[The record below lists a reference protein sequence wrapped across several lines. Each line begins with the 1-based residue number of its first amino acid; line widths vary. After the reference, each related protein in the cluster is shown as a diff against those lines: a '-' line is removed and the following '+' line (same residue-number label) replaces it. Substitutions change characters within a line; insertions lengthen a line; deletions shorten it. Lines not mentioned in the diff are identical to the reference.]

1 MDDKK
6 IIPVILGPTG
16 IGKSEIA
23 FELALRYGW
32 EIVSVDSRQCYLLMD
47 TGTAK
52 PSTEMRSRVPHH
64 LLDLC
69 PPDHK
74 LSAGEFARRA
84 LELLV
89 NLDRPLAVGG
99 SGFYLKAIFEPLHA
113 NLPHNPLIREELETL
128 PTATLSRKLK
138 AEDPVTAEKLHF
150 NDRQRILRALE
161 VCLAAR
167 RPYSELIKES
177 APSVPVKPCYIGLTL
192 ERKLLW
198 ERQAQRLEKMLASGF
213 LEEVRNLIQMGFS
226 KDIYAFNAYGYR
238 ELFDYVEG
246 LTSLSETRELI
257 LSKIRSFSKRQET
270 FFRTLGDIHWVDAT
284 DSKLCIQNVQKLL
297 EKFFPDYFRS
307 RV

>member
-1 MDDKK
+1 MDVKK
-6 IIPVILGPTG
+6 PIPVILGPTG

-23 FELALRYGW
+23 FELALRYDW

-47 TGTAK
+47 VGTAK
-52 PSTEMRSRVPHH
+52 PPTEMRSRVPHH
-64 LLDLC
+64 LLDIC

-74 LSAGEFARRA
+74 LSAGEFARHA
-84 LELLV
+84 LELLIS
-89 NLDRPLAVGG
+89 LERPLAVGG

-138 AEDPVTAEKLHF
+138 AEDPVTAERLHY

-177 APSVPVKPCYIGLTL
+177 APLVSVRPYYIGLKL

-198 ERQAQRLEKMLASGF
+198 ERQAQRLEKMLAGGF
-213 LEEVRNLIQMGFS
+213 VDEVRNLRQMGFS

-238 ELFDYVEG
+238 ELFDYLEG
-246 LTSLSETRELI
+246 LGTLSETKELI
-257 LSKIRSFSKRQET
+257 LAKIRSFSKRQET
-270 FFRTLGDIHWVDAT
+270 FFRTLGEVHWVDAS
-284 DSKLCIQNVQKLL
+284 DSKQCLRKVQKLL
-297 EKFFPDYFRS
+297 QEYIPEYFKS
-307 RV
+307 